1 MANEWNVELGS
12 ERFSVTVRPSAQS
25 GAFIYQIDRLS
36 PLRER
41 VGEIHEGA
49 DGKCEPAGFR
59 SEAARRTLDRLLPLI
74 HKQFHSVT
82 RRLPKPER

>member
-25 GAFIYQIDRLS
+25 GSFIYQIDRLS
-36 PLRER
+36 PPRER
-41 VGEIHEGA
+41 IGEIHEGA
-49 DGKCEPAGFR
+49 DGKCAATGFR
-59 SEAARRTLDRLLPLI
+59 SEAARKTLDALLPLI

-82 RRLPKPER
+82 RRLPKSER